1 MISAKIKD
9 KLFKF
14 YPLDFPI
21 EVNDKENI
29 DKLKN
34 FIFDIRN
41 SSLGDSLINFAYS
54 CAKTLNNG
62 KPSSNKVPDIFLIEG
77 YKDSKIRNYLEL
89 TGEKKK
95 LGNYLESLILLTWV
109 YNLLTLDEIIDRL
122 NEEMDPEMFKSA
134 INEKRSAVKSFSRLF
149 NIISNLIFIK

>member
-1 MISAKIKD
+1 MISTKIKE

-21 EVNDKENI
+21 QVKDKENME
-29 DKLKN
+29 KLKS

-62 KPSSNKVPDIFLIEG
+62 KPSSNKVPDLFLIEG
-77 YKDSKIRNYLEL
+77 YYNSNIKEYLKL

-95 LGNYLESLILLTWV
+95 LGNYLEALIFLSWV
-109 YNLLTLDEIIDRL
+109 YNLLTLDEIIERL
-122 NEEMDPEMFKSA
+122 TEEMNPEMFISS
-134 INEKRSAVKSFSRLF
+134 IDEKRSAEKSFSRLF
-149 NIISNLIFIK
+149 NIINNLIFEK